1 MEDVDTLPPIIAH
14 ECCCSSAI
22 GTSTPTSTPKLW
34 ARSTKVRMR
43 CFRRAPSTKP
53 AGQLEEPRATH
64 SSPFCLLAMSHS
76 KNRCASGSI
85 DAHGVEGGDE
95 EVVEEVTVEEAELE
109 EAELEEAE
117 LEEAELEEGEAGVA
131 ADAAGVLVTGVAA
144 AAAALV
150 AAGEGGDGVWSK
162 PLKRSANSNG
172 CIVW

>member
-53 AGQLEEPRATH
+53 LGQLEEPRATH
-64 SSPFCLLAMSHS
+64 SSPFCLFAMSHS

-85 DAHGVEGGDE
+85 DAHGVEGGEE
-95 EVVEEVTVEEAELE
+95 EVAEEVTVEEAELE
-109 EAELEEAE
+109 EGEE
-117 LEEAELEEGEAGVA
+117 GVA

-150 AAGEGGDGVWSK
+150 AAGEGGGGVWSK